1 MPEQSVF
8 WPGYGISSHL
18 WTCQDREERILL
30 QWFRNYTGAS
40 MSFPVPVLEAAPP
53 SPVTYEHCNMLYYF
67 VKLQLI
73 SQVHLYHFLGW
84 KLVPN
89 VIVFWL

>member
-1 MPEQSVF
+1 
-8 WPGYGISSHL
+8 
-18 WTCQDREERILL
+18 
-30 QWFRNYTGAS
+30 
-40 MSFPVPVLEAAPP
+40 MSFPVPVLEAAPS

>member
-1 MPEQSVF
+1 
-8 WPGYGISSHL
+8 
-18 WTCQDREERILL
+18 
-30 QWFRNYTGAS
+30 

-67 VKLQLI
+67 VKLQLV